1 MDKNIILKKSENI
14 SEWIIKHRRT
24 IHRYPE
30 PSRKEYKTSSYVKEV
45 LESLGVEVKTGY
57 YNTGLCGIIRGKYPG
72 PTIGLRFDMDAL
84 EIQEENDHDYTSEN
98 EGIMHACGHDGHTA
112 MGLGAAKILS
122 EIRDEIY
129 GTVKLVFQPAEED
142 APHGGGAQH
151 MITDGIMDNPKI
163 DYMLGMHLWP
173 SLPFGT
179 IGTKSG
185 PLMASS
191 DPFNII
197 IKGKGAHASM
207 PNTGI
212 DPIVAGSH
220 LVTSL
225 QSIVSR
231 NVDPFEQAVVTIGVF
246 QGGTRYNVIPETV
259 KLEGTVRT
267 FSEEV
272 RQLVYEKI
280 KLLTENTAKAFGTT
294 VKLDYKMTYP
304 PLINDSKLV
313 EDVFPILKNLLGEES
328 VVRVER
334 GAPGGE
340 DFAFFAKNVPSVF
353 MFLGYDKGDGNTVQV
368 HNPKFDFDDKVL
380 SKGVAA
386 FVQLTLKLGRDKND

>member
-1 MDKNIILKKSENI
+1 MKNEKILQEAQKI
-14 SEWIIKHRRT
+14 SDWIIEHRRT
-24 IHRYPE
+24 IHRHPE
-30 PSRKEYKTSSYVKEV
+30 PSRREYKTSAYVKET
-45 LESLGVEVKTGY
+45 LEGLGVEVKTGY
-57 YNTGLCGIIRGKYPG
+57 YETGLCGIIRGKNPG

-84 EIQEENDHDYTSEN
+84 EIQEENEHEYVSQN
-98 EGIMHACGHDGHTA
+98 KGVMHACGHDGHTS
-112 MGLGAAKILS
+112 MGLGVAKLLS
-122 EIRDEIY
+122 NMTDDIY
-129 GTVKLVFQPAEED
+129 GIVKLVFQPAEED
-142 APHGGGAQH
+142 APRGGGAQH
-151 MITDGIMDNPKI
+151 MIADGIMEDPKI
-163 DYMLGMHLWP
+163 DFMLGMHLWP
-173 SLPFGT
+173 TLPFGT
-179 IGTKSG
+179 IGTKAG

-191 DPFNII
+191 DPFNLTIR
-197 IKGKGAHASM
+197 GKGAHASM
-207 PNTGI
+207 PNTGV
-212 DPIVAGSH
+212 DPILAGSH

-294 VKLDYKMTYP
+294 VDLNYKMTYP
-304 PLINDSKLV
+304 PLINDSELV
-313 EDVFPILKNLLGEES
+313 EEVFPILNNLIGEEN

-340 DFAFFAKNVPSVF
+340 DFAFFAREVPSVF
-353 MFLGYDKGDGNTVQV
+353 MFLGYDKGDGKTVQV
-368 HNPKFDFDDKVL
+368 HNPKFDFDDTVL

-386 FVQLTLKLGRDKND
+386 FVELTLKLGRKKI

>member
-1 MDKNIILKKSENI
+1 MEKKQILQEAEKI

-24 IHRYPE
+24 LHRNPE
-30 PSRKEYKTSSYVKEV
+30 PSRREYKTSAYVKKT
-45 LESLGVEVKTGY
+45 LESLGIEVKTGY
-57 YNTGLCGIIRGKYPG
+57 YETGLCGIIRGNKPG

-84 EIQEENDHDYTSEN
+84 EIQEENEHEYVSEN
-98 EGIMHACGHDGHTA
+98 EGVMHACGHDGHTA
-112 MGLGAAKILS
+112 MGLGAAKLLS
-122 EIRDEIY
+122 QMSDEIH
-129 GTVKLVFQPAEED
+129 GIVKLIFQPAEED
-142 APHGGGAQH
+142 APHGGGAQY
-151 MITDGIMDNPKI
+151 MIEDGVMEDPKV

-191 DPFNII
+191 DPFNLK
-197 IKGKGAHASM
+197 IKGKGAHAAM

-212 DPIVAGSH
+212 DPILAGAH

-231 NVDPFEQAVVTIGVF
+231 NVDPFDQAVVTVGVF
-246 QGGTRYNVIPETV
+246 HGGTRYNVIPDTV
-259 KLEGTVRT
+259 RLEGTVRT

-294 VKLDYKMTYP
+294 VNLEYKKTYP
-304 PLINDSKLV
+304 PLINDKKLV
-313 EDVFPILKNLLGEES
+313 EEVFPILNNLLGEEN
-328 VVRVER
+328 VKRVER

-340 DFAFFAKNVPSVF
+340 DFAFFARKIPAVF
-353 MFLGYDKGDGNTVQV
+353 MFLGYDKGDGETVQV

-380 SKGVAA
+380 STGVAA
-386 FVQLTLKLGRDKND
+386 FVELTLKIGEKEND

>member
-1 MDKNIILKKSENI
+1 MEKKEILYKAEKI
-14 SEWIIKHRRT
+14 SDWIVKHRRN
-24 IHRYPE
+24 IHRNPE
-30 PSRKEYKTSSYVKEV
+30 PSRREYKTSAYVKKT

-57 YNTGLCGIIRGKYPG
+57 YETGLCGIIRGNHPG

-84 EIQEENDHDYTSEN
+84 EIEEDNEHDYVSEN
-98 EGIMHACGHDGHTA
+98 KGVMHACGHDGHTA
-112 MGLGAAKILS
+112 MGLGAAKLLV
-122 EIRDEIY
+122 ELRDEIY
-129 GTVKLVFQPAEED
+129 GTVKLIFQPAEED

-151 MITDGIMDNPKI
+151 MIKDGILEDPKV

-173 SLPFGT
+173 ALPFGT
-179 IGTKSG
+179 IGTKAG

-191 DPFNII
+191 DPFNLT

-212 DPIVAGSH
+212 DPILAGSH

-294 VKLDYKMTYP
+294 VDLDYKMTYP
-304 PLINDSKLV
+304 PLINDSELV
-313 EDVFPILKNLLGEES
+313 EEVFPILNNLLGEKN
-328 VVRVER
+328 VIRVNR

-340 DFAFFAKNVPSVF
+340 DFAFFAKKVPSVF
-353 MFLGYDKGDGNTVQV
+353 MFLGYDKEDGKTVQV

-380 SKGVAA
+380 AKGVAS
-386 FVQLTLKLGRDKND
+386 FVELSLELGRKKQ